1 MENYYRSISPR
12 LQKAKAKKTF
22 LPQHATPRV
31 SGPKITV
38 GSGILAHGQFLHLT
52 NLALIALWKC

>member
-1 MENYYRSISPR
+1 
-12 LQKAKAKKTF
+12 